1 MSEEGR
7 VTRRPPRPAA
17 RTVVRSAPALGT
29 APVVP
34 VDETLYPE
42 KYRGYG
48 FSKAL
53 LDQYMEYDRLQSEAK
68 KVHPAL
74 PSTAVVPVVPDHAR
88 ARAEADDFTARV
100 AARLNARLSI
110 TNGSATDL
118 ETRLA
123 EKEAQ
128 LAAKEAQLAEQQTL
142 YARVVANLQ
151 LLGLGDAEFAHARP
165 PREEEEEE
173 HVVSGSEEDPE
184 QPEEVRDGGY
194 FSSVLPT

>member
-7 VTRRPPRPAA
+7 PARRKQRPAD

-29 APVVP
+29 APVVT
-34 VDETLYPE
+34 VDETQYPE

-48 FSKAL
+48 FSPGVVEKFK
-53 LDQYMEYDRLQSEAK
+53 EFDRLQSQARES
-68 KVHPAL
+68 PAA
-74 PSTAVVPVVPDHAR
+74 PPVTAVVPDIAQAR
-88 ARAEADDFTARV
+88 ERANTLLAGVADKMNQ
-100 AARLNARLSI
+100 RLML

-123 EKEAQ
+123 EKEAR
-128 LAAKEAQLAEQQTL
+128 LAEKEAELACVL
-142 YARVVANLQ
+142 YGLQ
-151 LLGLGDAEFAHARP
+151 ALGLGNAEFAHARP
-165 PREEEEEE
+165 RREEQEEE